1 MIEILLA
8 TYNGEKYLKDQINSI
23 LNQSYKN
30 WRLLI
35 FDDASVDETCNIIK
49 FYEEKYS
56 DKIKCFRAVKNSKSV
71 KKSFSKLLAFSRAEY
86 LCLADQDD
94 VWGKDKLK
102 CCFEYIKKIEEQNKD
117 VPILVHTDLFV
128 VDENLNVI
136 ASSMMKLQKLKSKE
150 KTFRQLLVQ
159 NNITGCTVLMNRK
172 LAELCG
178 EIPEGALMHDWWLGL
193 VACAF
198 GIVKFLNKSTVY
210 YRQHQNNFVG
220 AKNVFSLKYFLNRVF
235 NAKDV
240 KKRIKLTYAQ
250 SEEFLKMYEEMLT
263 YDNINI
269 LKKYLEIKDCK
280 KLRKILKLVGG
291 GFLKDGIFRKIGQ
304 IFYI

>member
-8 TYNGEKYLKDQINSI
+8 TYNGEKYLKEQIDSI

-49 FYEEKYS
+49 FYEEKQ
-56 DKIKCFRAVKNSKSV
+56 VKNSKSS

-94 VWGKDKLK
+94 VWEKDKLK
-102 CCFEYIKKIEEQNKD
+102 YCFEYIKKIEEKNKY
-117 VPILVHTDLFV
+117 VPILIHTDLFV

-136 ASSMMKLQKLKSKE
+136 ARSMMKHQKLKSKE
-150 KTFRQLLVQ
+150 KSFRQLLVQ

-178 EIPEGALMHDWWLGL
+178 EIPDGALMHDWWLGM

-198 GIVKFLNKSTVY
+198 GVVKFLNKSTVY
-210 YRQHQNNFVG
+210 YRQHNKNLVG
-220 AKNVFSLKYFLNRVF
+220 AKAVFSFKYILNRVF
-235 NAKDV
+235 NVKDV
-240 KKRIKLTYAQ
+240 KKSIKQTYVQ
-250 SEEFLKMYEEMLT
+250 CEEFLKTYEKMLT
-263 YDNINI
+263 YENINI